1 MYNRAGM
8 DIPMSPS
15 NAAMYGGA
23 PGYHHAG
30 GYPQNLYGGGH
41 PQRPM
46 PPHHGKWFINLEIF
60 RYISL
65 HAIRLL
71 PTP

>member
-8 DIPMSPS
+8 DMPMSPS

-30 GYPQNLYGGGH
+30 GYPQNLYAGGH

-46 PPHHGKWFINLEIF
+46 PPHHCK
-60 RYISL
+60 
-65 HAIRLL
+65 
-71 PTP
+71 